1 MLLTMMLA
9 GCEGLHAGAK
19 ECRGPT
25 AASRVLQALQTADQN
40 LGCRFLA
47 LVLYLVMQGGV
58 VMFAYNHKH
67 ALLFL

>member
-1 MLLTMMLA
+1 MLA

-25 AASRVLQALQTADQN
+25 AASRVLQAVQAANQN

-47 LVLYLVMQGGV
+47 LVLCLVMHGGV
-58 VMFAYNHKH
+58 VVFAQHLTR